1 MYKSIAVVSPK
12 SSKIMS
18 LYLVAE
24 DTRKTPEHLKG
35 DAALEAAFKDQ
46 GFMAEASE
54 ISSVTDSGIWL
65 GVGSVKGFDE
75 DRIRSVGSRVVSQ
88 LSRLEL
94 KAVKIDLTCLPKRN
108 RDEHALGRAFAEG
121 LGIGN
126 WRMDMFNG
134 AASRKTEARG
144 KLTVT
149 CDSAEFRK
157 GMNSGLML
165 AEAMN
170 LTRRMAATPPNICT
184 PSHVATTARMLARGS
199 EGLSCTVITYQQA
212 RRLGMGGLE
221 NVGKGSA
228 NKPCMVI
235 LDWKPSK
242 PQTKE
247 KLALVGKSITYD
259 TGGYSMKSPTG
270 MKGMKYDKNGGMAVL
285 GAMKAISDAKLPIR
299 VFGVL
304 PAAENMVSSDAYRP
318 DDIISMYNDITVEV
332 TNTDAEGRLV
342 LADAL
347 AYTCRKL
354 KPTAIVDIATLTG
367 GVVVALGHFCA
378 GYWCENG
385 PFGKR
390 IEQAATHSGEKVWRM
405 PLWEA
410 HRDFMRSEHADL
422 LNSNPKR
429 SAHPIQGA
437 AFLSHFVDEDI
448 PWGHIDIAGTS
459 ALDSGNDVF
468 PPGPTGWGVR
478 LMYDLAEGYVKDA

>member
-1 MYKSIAVVSPK
+1 MYKSIAVGSPK
-12 SSKIMS
+12 SSRIMS
-18 LYLVAE
+18 VFLVGAETKKTPDHVKGDEALVA
-24 DTRKTPEHLKG
+24 
-35 DAALEAAFKDQ
+35 AFRDP
-46 GFMAEASE
+46 GFKAEPSE
-54 ISSVTDSGIWL
+54 ISSVTGSGIWL
-65 GVGSVKGFDE
+65 GVGDSKELDE
-75 DRIRSVGSRVVSQ
+75 DGIRSVGSRVVKQ

-94 KAVKIDLTCLPKRN
+94 KTVRIDLSCLPKKQ

-126 WRMDMFNG
+126 WRMDEFNG
-134 AASRKTEARG
+134 AASRKKEARG
-144 KLTVT
+144 KLTVSSEST
-149 CDSAEFRK
+149 DFRK
-157 GMNSGLML
+157 GMHSGLML
-165 AEAMN
+165 SEAVN

-184 PSHVATTARMLARGS
+184 PSHVATTARMLARGV
-199 EGLSCTVITYQQA
+199 EGLTCNVITYQQA

-242 PQTKE
+242 LRTKE

-285 GAMKAISDAKLPIR
+285 GAMKAISDARLPIR

-304 PAAENMVSSDAYRP
+304 PAAENMVSADAYRP

-385 PFGKR
+385 SFGKR
-390 IEQAATHSGEKVWRM
+390 IEQAANHSGEKVWRM

-410 HRDFMRSEHADL
+410 HRDFMRAEHADL

-437 AFLSHFVDEDI
+437 AFLSHFVDDDV

-468 PPGPTGWGVR
+468 PPGPTGFGVR
-478 LMYDLAEGYVKDA
+478 LMYDLAASYVGDG